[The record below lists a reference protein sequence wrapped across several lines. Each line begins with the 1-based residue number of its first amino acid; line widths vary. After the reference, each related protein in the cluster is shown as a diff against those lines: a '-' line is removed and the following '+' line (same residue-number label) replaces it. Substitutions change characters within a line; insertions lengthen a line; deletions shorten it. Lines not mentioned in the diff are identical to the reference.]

1 MGVAIPLVKAT
12 ILNLVESGSNIP
24 KWVLTSFKDPNA
36 NVVSETADVEQLKLA
51 VQGLS
56 FNGGGDA
63 YEQALLGKN
72 TITDECGTATH
83 SKATSVRIG
92 KD

>member
-1 MGVAIPLVKAT
+1 MGRAIPLVKKT
-12 ILNLVESGSNIP
+12 ILNLVKSGSNIP
-24 KWVLTSFKDPNA
+24 KWVLTNYNDPDA

-51 VQGLS
+51 VQNLS
-56 FNGGGDA
+56 FSGGGDVN
-63 YEQALLGKN
+63 EQALLGKN